1 MFQIDE
7 NLTIIDAILQSIDLD
22 EDAAVRTRY
31 INSTFILQN
40 AVETWDCMPAFIWNK
55 DFDKVMLAKMTV
67 GSLPVLPK
75 MFKCIIYLFGKI
87 LNISISI
94 LCASCIFTSLSDGSQ
109 DTILSPYSIILVSHC
124 GELYFLR
131 QRGFKKICLG
141 MSMLYV
147 FYTSL
152 GKDGQI
158 TV

>member
-7 NLTIIDAILQSIDLD
+7 SLTIIDAILQCIDLD

-31 INSTFILQN
+31 IISTFILQN
-40 AVETWDCMPAFIWNK
+40 TVETWDCMPAFLRSK

-75 MFKCIIYLFGKI
+75 MFGCIIYLFGKI

-94 LCASCIFTSLSDGSQ
+94 VCTSCIFTSLSDGSQ
-109 DTILSPYSIILVSHC
+109 DTILSLYSIILASHC
-124 GELYFLR
+124 GKLYILR
-131 QRGFKKICLG
+131 ERGFKKIHLG
-141 MSMLYV
+141 MSMLYA

-152 GKDGQI
+152 KEKMAK
-158 TV
+158 